1 MKRSARLHGLHIR
14 TAMNMVYMVMDGPA
28 IVCSGQFAAEH
39 LTHQTLVSLAPQSAD
54 HETYA
59 ALDPYFTL
67 LLWPG
72 SGGRK

>member
-1 MKRSARLHGLHIR
+1 
-14 TAMNMVYMVMDGPA
+14 MNMVYMVMDGPA

-54 HETYA
+54 HETCAQQCA